1 MKSLI
6 IRTTDISMLSIF
18 VAFLCVTNG
27 ELLNTNNVVIYYLPF
42 LLCLG
47 SYVLEILL
55 ERKMAVSTYIMWRIV
70 LLCLFIISALYAVN
84 TSSSIVS
91 IKRYLLQTIV
101 VLLISKKCFDSR
113 ENIKSIIK
121 ICIAAIAVNLVYVFL
136 TVDIVALEMGQRLG
150 VSTLNEAWN
159 ANSIGLMASY
169 AMVFAIYYYLFFY
182 TNRTLKGRLLFIAL
196 LGFFGIAMILSGS
209 RKAML
214 IVVVSLLCY
223 LMVSSKSHIIRNLI
237 IALAVVAIIIYL
249 LFNVPFLY
257 DNIGYRFDT
266 LFSMIQGTGGDKSVL
281 GRQDMVE
288 VGLRAFWNRPIFG
301 YGINCFKDIYGS
313 VSGRVVYAHNNYI
326 ELMVDVGIV
335 GVAAYYGYLLYIL
348 VATKKRTKDLIFAFS
363 LLLSILVT
371 DYGIVSYYDGFIQ
384 YVLCVVICILYTSR
398 NNCENNNASLEVNE

>member
-6 IRTTDISMLSIF
+6 IRVTDISLLSIF

-27 ELLNTNNVVIYYLPF
+27 ELLNTNNVLIYYLPF

-47 SYVLEILL
+47 SYMLEILL
-55 ERKMAVSTYIMWRIV
+55 ERKMAVSPFIMWRIV
-70 LLCLFIISALYAVN
+70 LLCLFIISALYAIN

-101 VLLISKKCFDSR
+101 VLLISKKCLDSQ
-113 ENIKSIIK
+113 ENIKHIIR
-121 ICIAAIAVNLVYVFL
+121 ICIAAIALNLVYVFS
-136 TVDIVALEMGQRLG
+136 TMDIVSLEMGQRLG
-150 VSTLNEAWN
+150 VSTVNEAWN

-169 AMVFAIYYYLFFY
+169 AMVFSIYYFLFFY
-182 TNRTLKGRLLFIAL
+182 TNRDLKGKVFFVAL
-196 LGFFGIAMILSGS
+196 LGFFGTAIILSGS
-209 RKAML
+209 RKAIL
-214 IVVVSLLCY
+214 IVVVSLLSY
-223 LMVSSKSHIIRNLI
+223 LMVSSKSHIIRNII
-237 IALAVVAIIIYL
+237 IALSVVAIIIYL

-257 DNIGYRFDT
+257 DNIGYRFGS
-266 LFSMIQGTGGDKSVL
+266 LFSMMQGTGGDKSALV
-281 GRQDMVE
+281 RQDMVE

-313 VSGRVVYAHNNYI
+313 VSGLVVYAHNNYI
-326 ELMVDVGIV
+326 ELLVDVGIV

-348 VATKKRTKDLIFAFS
+348 VATKKRTKDAIFAFS

-384 YVLCVVICILYTSR
+384 YVLCILICIFYTSQ
-398 NNCENNNASLEVNE
+398 NNFEDNNGLLAVDE